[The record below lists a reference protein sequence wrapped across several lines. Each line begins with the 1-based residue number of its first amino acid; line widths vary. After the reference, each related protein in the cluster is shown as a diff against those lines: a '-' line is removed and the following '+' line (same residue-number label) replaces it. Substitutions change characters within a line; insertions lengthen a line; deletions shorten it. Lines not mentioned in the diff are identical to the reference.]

1 MYYSLTFKPDSNAS
15 HDRNTWDDW
24 QLSPDSPPMIPFPE
38 LETVYVDIPGRVAG
52 PLDLTGVAKPIT
64 YKRMTGSWTFMKD
77 IQSKTDRE
85 TVFNTLRSFFSGKV
99 MKVIRSDD
107 DPNHYFIGRFVVSLP
122 VATRNPLSIT
132 ISYDLEPLRYNLNGS
147 VDSGWIYTQN

>member
-24 QLSPDSPPMIPFPE
+24 QLIPDSPPMIPFPE

-132 ISYDLEPLRYNLNGS
+132 ISYDLEPLR
-147 VDSGWIYTQN
+147 